1 MIKPSI
7 RILTGFLYFFYF
19 FACATASFA
28 QDWQKSSGD
37 HFLVYFIQDESFA
50 KEISYRAENYYVQIA
65 SDLGYPRY
73 SEFWTWDKRVK
84 IYIYPD
90 RASYLK
96 ASNQP
101 TWSQGMADY
110 TNKQILSYAHSQE
123 FVDSILPHEIAHLIF
138 RDFVGFKGGVP
149 VWLDEG
155 VAQWAELRKRKIVK
169 AVSKDL
175 LAGGSLFSVA
185 DMVNLDIRKVAEGD
199 TIEIHSIRD
208 KEKNR
213 KLLSLDGG
221 IVVRTYYIEA
231 VSLVEFLINRF
242 GGTAF
247 TDFCRQLRDGKG
259 LEEALR
265 FAYSTRI
272 NSIEELENMWLEYL
286 A

>member
-1 MIKPSI
+1 M
-7 RILTGFLYFFYF
+7 LTGFLYFFYF
-19 FACATASFA
+19 SSCATASFA
-28 QDWQKSSGD
+28 QDWQKLSGD
-37 HFLVYFIQDESFA
+37 HFLVYFSQDESFA
-50 KEISYRAENYYVQIA
+50 KEISYRAESYYVRIA

-90 RASYLK
+90 RASYLE

-101 TWSQGMADY
+101 AWSQGMANY

-123 FVDSILPHEIAHLIF
+123 FVNDILPHEIAHLIF

-149 VWLDEG
+149 LWLDEG
-155 VAQWAELRKRKIVK
+155 VAQWAEPRKREIVK

-175 LAGGSLFSVA
+175 LAGSSLFSVA
-185 DMVNLDIRKVAEGD
+185 DMVNLDIRRVAEGD
-199 TIEIHSIRD
+199 TIQIHSIRD
-208 KEKNR
+208 KEGKR
-213 KLLSLDGG
+213 KLLSLNGD

-247 TDFCRQLRDGKG
+247 TDFCRQLRDGKR

-265 FAYSTRI
+265 LAYSTRI
-272 NSIEELENMWLEYL
+272 NSIEELEKLWLEYL